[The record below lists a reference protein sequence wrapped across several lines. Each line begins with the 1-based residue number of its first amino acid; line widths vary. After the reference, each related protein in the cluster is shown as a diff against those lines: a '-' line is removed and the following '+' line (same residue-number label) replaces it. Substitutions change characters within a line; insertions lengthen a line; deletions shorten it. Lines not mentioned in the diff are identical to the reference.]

1 MEDLCVRERER
12 ESLGRDGAAS
22 SVKTQ
27 VQSVCL
33 DVQAAAEEQN
43 NQQLS
48 EVQKHRSRLLSGF
61 RPQRQGMTGS

>member
-1 MEDLCVRERER
+1 MCQRERER

-27 VQSVCL
+27 AQTVCL

-48 EVQKHRSRLLSGF
+48 EVEAPQPPAF
-61 RPQRQGMTGS
+61 RVPSAS